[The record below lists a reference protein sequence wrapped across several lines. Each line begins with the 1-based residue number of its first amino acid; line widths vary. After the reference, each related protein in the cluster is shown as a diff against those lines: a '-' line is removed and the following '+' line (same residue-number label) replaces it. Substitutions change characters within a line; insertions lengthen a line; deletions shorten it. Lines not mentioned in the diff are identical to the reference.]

1 MEVNAGDT
9 AWVLVS
15 AALVLFMTPGLAFFY
30 GGMVRAKNILAMLMQ
45 NMFCM
50 GIVSILWVV
59 LGASLA
65 FGNDVGG
72 GILGDLGLSGLDGLK
87 AVPGF
92 VDDAGLSSLTIPPL
106 LFLAYQLMFAIITPA
121 LITGAT
127 ADRLRFGGYVLFIG
141 LWSVLVYAPL
151 AHWVFSP
158 GGWLFKLGALDF
170 AGGTVV
176 HINAGIAALVLVLVI
191 GKRRGWP
198 REAMPPHSLPLT
210 MLGTGILW
218 FGWFGFNAGSA
229 LGANGLAAQAFLNTH
244 LAAAAGMCS
253 WLLVERLRDGNAT
266 TLGAASGAVAGLVAI
281 TPCAGFVTAVPAIV
295 IGGIAGAVC
304 LLAIKLKTRFGYDDA
319 LDVVAVHLVGGILG
333 SLLLGVFANGEVN
346 PAGTDGL
353 INGGGGGL
361 LGKQLVAV
369 LATLAFSGILTFVL
383 AKVVEATVG
392 LRVNADDEAA
402 GLDTTEHA
410 ETGYNLTEL
419 GSMGRKG

>member
-9 AWVLVS
+9 AWVLMS

-50 GIVSILWVV
+50 GIVSILWVLV
-59 LGASLA
+59 GASLA
-65 FGNDVGG
+65 FGDDIGG
-72 GILGDLGLSGLDGLK
+72 GILGDLGLSGLDNVKAIPGL
-87 AVPGF
+87 
-92 VDDAGLSSLTIPPL
+92 VDDAGASTLTIPPL
-106 LFLAYQLMFAIITPA
+106 LFLTYQLMFAIITPA

-127 ADRLRFGGYVLFIG
+127 ADRLKFGGYVLFIG
-141 LWSVLVYAPL
+141 LWSVLVYSTI

-158 GGWLFKLGALDF
+158 GGWLFDLGALDF

-176 HINAGIAALVLVLVI
+176 HINAGVAALVLVLVV

-229 LGANGLAAQAFLNTH
+229 LGASGLAAQAFLNTH
-244 LAAAAGMCS
+244 LAAAAGMCA
-253 WLLVERLRDGNAT
+253 WLLVEKLRDGHAT
-266 TLGAASGAVAGLVAI
+266 TLGGASGAVAGLVAI
-281 TPCAGFVTAVPAIV
+281 TPAAGFVTAMPAIFM
-295 IGGIAGAVC
+295 GAAAGAFC

-319 LDVVAVHLVGGILG
+319 LDVVAVHLVGGVLG
-333 SLLLGVFANGEVN
+333 SLLLGVFANAAVN
-346 PAGTDGL
+346 PAGADGL
-353 INGGGGGL
+353 VNGGGGTL

-369 LATLAFSGILTFVL
+369 LATLVFSGVLTFVI
-383 AKVVEATVG
+383 AKVVDATVG
-392 LRVNADDEAA
+392 LRVTAEDEAV